1 MGTLN
6 TPEYDRTIELKAFDD
21 TKAGVKGLV
30 DGGIT
35 KVPRIFHQPPVK
47 LHKFPVSNDSQFSI
61 PVIDLEG
68 VNKDPITRKQVV
80 DKVGNASRKWGFF
93 QVINHGIPVSVM
105 EEMKDGVRRFHEQ
118 DVEVK
123 KQYYTRDFTKPVVYN
138 SNFDLYKS
146 LAVNWRDTFFSRM
159 APDPPKMEDLPP
171 VCRDIMVNYSKQ
183 VMNLGNLLLE
193 LLSEALGLK
202 PDHLKDMDCGGGPLM
217 LCHYY
222 PGCPEPELA
231 LGTSKHADNDFF
243 TVLLQ
248 DHIGGLQVLH
258 EDNVPCSPGALVIN
272 IGDLL
277 QVNPL
282 SLRLF
287 IFLKALMSKTY
298 VLNASECLGNFD
310 LFFQLISNDAF
321 VSVAH
326 RVLANS
332 VGPRVSVACFFRTSD
347 PRLYGPIKELLSE
360 ENPPKYRETTV
371 RDYAMYSNGRGLDVD
386 DTSPLLHFR
395 L

>member
-1 MGTLN
+1 
-6 TPEYDRTIELKAFDD
+6 
-21 TKAGVKGLV
+21 
-30 DGGIT
+30 
-35 KVPRIFHQPPVK
+35 
-47 LHKFPVSNDSQFSI
+47 
-61 PVIDLEG
+61 
-68 VNKDPITRKQVV
+68 
-80 DKVGNASRKWGFF
+80 
-93 QVINHGIPVSVM
+93 
-105 EEMKDGVRRFHEQ
+105 
-118 DVEVK
+118 
-123 KQYYTRDFTKPVVYN
+123 
-138 SNFDLYKS
+138 
-146 LAVNWRDTFFSRM
+146 M
-159 APDPPKMEDLPP
+159 APDPPKMEDLQP

-193 LLSEALGLK
+193 LLSQALGLK
-202 PDHLKDMDCGGGPLM
+202 PDHLKDMDCGRGLLM

-258 EDNVPCSPGALVIN
+258 EDKWINVPCSPGALVIN
-272 IGDLL
+272 MAYFERCFRKRGA
-277 QVNPL
+277 Q
-282 SLRLF
+282 SAG
-287 IFLKALMSKTY
+287 K
-298 VLNASECLGNFD
+298 LGRTENF
-310 LFFQLISNDAF
+310 S
-321 VSVAH
+321 
-326 RVLANS
+326 
-332 VGPRVSVACFFRTSD
+332 FRTSD

>member
-1 MGTLN
+1 MTQKL
-6 TPEYDRTIELKAFDD
+6 ELK
-21 TKAGVKGLV
+21 GLA

-35 KVPRIFHQPPVK
+35 KVPRIFHQPPEK

-68 VNKDPITRKQVV
+68 VNNDPITRKEVV

-138 SNFDLYKS
+138 SNFDLYTS

-193 LLSEALGLK
+193 LLSQALGLK
-202 PDHLKDMDCGGGPLM
+202 PDHLKDMDCGRGLLM

-222 PGCPEPELA
+222 PGCPQPELA
-231 LGTSKHADNDFF
+231 LGTM
-243 TVLLQ
+243 
-248 DHIGGLQVLH
+248 
-258 EDNVPCSPGALVIN
+258 IN

-277 QVNPL
+277 
-282 SLRLF
+282 
-287 IFLKALMSKTY
+287 
-298 VLNASECLGNFD
+298 
-310 LFFQLISNDAF
+310 QLISNDAF
-321 VSVAH
+321 VSVEH

-332 VGPRVSVACFFRTSD
+332 DGPRVSVACFFSTSLKSD
-347 PRLYGPIKELLSE
+347 PVLYGPIKELLSE
-360 ENPPKYRETTV
+360 GNPPKYRETTV
-371 RDYAMYSNGRGLDVD
+371 RDYVIYSNGRGLDVD
-386 DTSPLLHFR
+386 GTSPLLHFR

>member
-1 MGTLN
+1 MVTVN
-6 TPEYDRTIELKAFDD
+6 TPEYDRTSELKAFDD
-21 TKAGVKGLV
+21 TKAGVKGLA

-35 KVPRIFHQPPVK
+35 KVPRIFHQPPEK

-68 VNKDPITRKQVV
+68 VNNDPITRKEVV

-138 SNFDLYKS
+138 SNFDLYTS

-193 LLSEALGLK
+193 LLSQAIGLK
-202 PDHLKDMDCGGGPLM
+202 PDHLKDMDCGRGLLM

-222 PGCPEPELA
+222 PGCPKPELA

-258 EDNVPCSPGALVIN
+258 EDKWIDVPCSPGALVIN

-287 IFLKALMSKTY
+287 IFLKALMS
-298 VLNASECLGNFD
+298 
-310 LFFQLISNDAF
+310 
-321 VSVAH
+321 
-326 RVLANS
+326 
-332 VGPRVSVACFFRTSD
+332 
-347 PRLYGPIKELLSE
+347 
-360 ENPPKYRETTV
+360 
-371 RDYAMYSNGRGLDVD
+371 
-386 DTSPLLHFR
+386 
-395 L
+395 